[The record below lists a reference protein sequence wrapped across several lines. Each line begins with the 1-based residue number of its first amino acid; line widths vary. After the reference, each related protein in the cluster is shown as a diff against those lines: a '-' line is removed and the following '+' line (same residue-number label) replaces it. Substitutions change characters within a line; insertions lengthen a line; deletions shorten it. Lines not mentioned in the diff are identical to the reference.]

1 MKCHEHKIVDVM
13 QGSPCWLLGIRAG
26 DVLLSVNGKTIIDIL
41 DYRFEETGEEL
52 TLTIRHPDDTV
63 EEYVIEKDEDEELGL
78 VYAESLMDD
87 YRSCRNRCIFC
98 FIDQMPPGMRDTL
111 YFKDDDTRLSFL
123 QGNYVTLTNVS
134 DEELER
140 ICYYKLSPINV
151 SVHTTNPELRRKMLC
166 NRFAGTILEKLDRLK
181 AAGIT
186 MNGQI
191 VLVKGVNDG
200 EELER
205 TIHDLT
211 AYLPEMQSLSVVPVG
226 LTKYRDGLVELQPFE
241 KEDAKDV
248 LARIHKWQG
257 ICLQYFQTR
266 FVYPSD
272 EWYLTAEKEIPEEED
287 YEGYPQIE
295 NGVGMIRSLVKETE
309 DCIAAAAGDDR
320 IRNVSIA
327 TGMLA
332 APTIRMLCD
341 KVREKFPNVHAEVY
355 AIRNDFFGERITV
368 SGLLTGQDIMA
379 QLKDKPLGERLILPA
394 NLLRS
399 GEDVL
404 LDDYHVPDIEKA
416 LNIPIRIGESTGRD
430 FLDSLIE

>member
-1 MKCHEHKIVDVM
+1 MKCHEHKIVDV
-13 QGSPCWLLGIRAG
+13 QKGSPCWLLGIRAG
-26 DVLLSVNGKTIIDIL
+26 DVLLRINGKTIIDIL

-52 TLTIRHPDDTV
+52 SLTVRHPDDTV
-63 EEYVIEKDEDEELGL
+63 SDYVVEKDEDEELGL

-166 NRFAGTILEKLDRLK
+166 NRFAGTILEKLNRLK
-181 AAGIT
+181 EAGIT

-211 AYLPEMQSLSVVPVG
+211 AYIPYMQSLSVVPVG
-226 LTKYRDGLVELQPFE
+226 LTRFREGLAELLPFE

-248 LARIHKWQG
+248 LKRIRKWQG
-257 ICLQYFQTR
+257 ICMEYFQTR

-272 EWYLTAEKEIPEEED
+272 EWYLTADEEIPGEED

-320 IRNVSIA
+320 VRNLSIA

-332 APTIRMLCD
+332 APTIKMLCE
-341 KVREKFPNVHAEVY
+341 KVREKFPNVNATVY

-416 LNIPIRIGESTGRD
+416 LNIPIRIGESNGRD

>member
-1 MKCHEHKIVDVM
+1 
-13 QGSPCWLLGIRAG
+13 
-26 DVLLSVNGKTIIDIL
+26 
-41 DYRFEETGEEL
+41 
-52 TLTIRHPDDTV
+52 
-63 EEYVIEKDEDEELGL
+63 
-78 VYAESLMDD
+78 MDD

-166 NRFAGTILEKLDRLK
+166 NRFAGTILEKLNRLK
-181 AAGIT
+181 EAGIT

-211 AYLPEMQSLSVVPVG
+211 AYIPYMQSLSVVPVG
-226 LTKYRDGLVELQPFE
+226 LTRFREGLAELLPFE

-248 LARIHKWQG
+248 LQRIRKWQG
-257 ICLQYFQTR
+257 ICMEYFQTR

-272 EWYLTAEKEIPEEED
+272 EWYLTADEEIPGEED

-320 IRNVSIA
+320 VRNLSIA

-332 APTIRMLCD
+332 APTIKMLCE
-341 KVREKFPNVHAEVY
+341 KVREKFPNVNATVY

>member
-211 AYLPEMQSLSVVPVG
+211 AYIPYMQSLSVVPVG
-226 LTKYRDGLVELQPFE
+226 LTRFREGLAELLPFE

-248 LARIHKWQG
+248 LQRIRKWQG
-257 ICLQYFQTR
+257 ICMEYFQTR

-272 EWYLTAEKEIPEEED
+272 EWYLTADEEIPGEED

-309 DCIAAAAGDDR
+309 DCIAVAAGDDR
-320 IRNVSIA
+320 VRNVSIA

-332 APTIRMLCD
+332 APTIKMLCE